1 MEVFMKAK
9 LVCFKLSKIM
19 CVLGMIVLFEI
30 GFILVQVN
38 ELREYRS
45 FKQIQENMNITKQ
58 MTKKEAKPIEENR
71 NQMNTTKSTNKAS
84 QNVLKKE
91 YETMPQTLKGY
102 KVIRKNNHSKTTFRY
117 LYFRRNHNKIIKSIG
132 NQTIW
137 TKYQPSRKFLYCGAQ
152 LQE

>member
-1 MEVFMKAK
+1 
-9 LVCFKLSKIM
+9 M

-84 QNVLKKE
+84 QNVLKR
-91 YETMPQTLKGY
+91 
-102 KVIRKNNHSKTTFRY
+102 I
-117 LYFRRNHNKIIKSIG
+117 RNHATDPK
-132 NQTIW
+132 
-137 TKYQPSRKFLYCGAQ
+137 R
-152 LQE
+152 LQSYSEK